1 MPQRVAM
8 PRNTLRKIISNS
20 WQNNGVIEIH
30 KVMTVKAISL
40 EMLSFLNSKLN
51 EFYEFNFSNLEGEMY
66 PRAKCINYS

>member
-1 MPQRVAM
+1 
-8 PRNTLRKIISNS
+8 
-20 WQNNGVIEIH
+20 
-30 KVMTVKAISL
+30 MTVKAISL